1 MRHRLASE
9 QSASRSCTLDHV
21 TEQSGIWVSVSRD
34 VVAVVG
40 ADARTY
46 LHGQVSQ
53 DIQSLPVGE
62 SRWTLVLAPNGRV
75 EVLARV
81 LCTAED
87 RFELDTE
94 VGYGDVLAIRL
105 NRFRIRVKA
114 ELEQSTVDLF
124 ALLSTIGEPSVQ
136 ESARS
141 AHQCRV
147 GWWDAGC
154 WVDTLPSGA
163 ASTGTVDDY
172 ERARVAA
179 GWPAMGSEIV
189 PGERIPGEIAV
200 VPVAV
205 NFTKGCYPGQE
216 LVERMDSRGSE
227 APRQLRIVTV
237 DDERQPGVERTS
249 VAGELAL
256 AYVKRGVGVGD
267 VPGPAS
273 R

>member
-1 MRHRLASE
+1 MADENDR
-9 QSASRSCTLDHV
+9 
-21 TEQSGIWVSVSRD
+21 WVSVPRD

-40 ADARTY
+40 VDARTY

-53 DIQSLPVGE
+53 NIETLPVGD

-94 VGYGDVLAIRL
+94 VGYGDVLAARL

-114 ELEQSTVDLF
+114 DIEQSTVDLF
-124 ALLSTIGEPSVQ
+124 MNCEPTAPKSASTAPS
-136 ESARS
+136 SRI
-141 AHQCRV
+141 
-147 GWWDAGC
+147 GWWDIGY
-154 WVDTLPSGA
+154 WLDTLPSGA
-163 ASTGTVDDY
+163 CSAATAEDY

-189 PGERIPGEIAV
+189 PGERIPAEIAV

-205 NFTKGCYPGQE
+205 DFKKGCYPGQE

-227 APRQLRIVTV
+227 APRQLRVVAV
-237 DDERQPGVERTS
+237 DDGQHEDVELTS
-249 VAGELAL
+249 VAGDRAL
-256 AYVKRGVGVGD
+256 AYVKRGVAVGEA
-267 VPGPAS
+267 PGPTS
-273 R
+273 C